1 MKRQGSSMQALGFKK
16 LKVCEIF
23 YSIQGES
30 SYTGLPFVF
39 VRLTGCNLRCSY
51 CDTTYAY
58 DEGSQRT
65 IASIIAEVKCY
76 PCKFVLITGGEPL
89 MQRNSTTL
97 ISTLLDSG
105 YFVSIETNGS
115 FDISHID
122 KRAVIIMDIKTPSSA
137 MSEYNK
143 LENLLQ
149 LKPCDEVKFVI
160 SDYADFKWSLQLIEQ
175 YNILGK
181 FVINFSANANK
192 LHPADL
198 AEWILQTGKSIR
210 LNAQLHKF
218 IFKDTR
224 GR

>member
-1 MKRQGSSMQALGFKK
+1 MQVLGFKK
-16 LKVCEIF
+16 LKVCEIY
-23 YSIQGES
+23 YSIQGEAI
-30 SYTGLPFVF
+30 YTGMPFVF

-65 IASIIAEVKCY
+65 IASIIAEVKGY
-76 PCKFVLITGGEPL
+76 PCKLVLITGGEPL
-89 MQRNSTTL
+89 MQKNTPTL

-115 FDISHID
+115 LDISHID

-137 MSEYNK
+137 MSEHNK
-143 LENLLQ
+143 FENLLH
-149 LKPCDEVKFVI
+149 LKPNDEVKFVI
-160 SDYADFKWSLQLIEQ
+160 SDYEDFLWSLQVVEK
-175 YNILGK
+175 YSILGK
-181 FVINFSANANK
+181 FVINFSANTYK

-198 AEWILQTGKSIR
+198 AEWILQTGKGIR
-210 LNAQLHKF
+210 LNAQLHKL
-218 IFKDTR
+218 IYGSSSR